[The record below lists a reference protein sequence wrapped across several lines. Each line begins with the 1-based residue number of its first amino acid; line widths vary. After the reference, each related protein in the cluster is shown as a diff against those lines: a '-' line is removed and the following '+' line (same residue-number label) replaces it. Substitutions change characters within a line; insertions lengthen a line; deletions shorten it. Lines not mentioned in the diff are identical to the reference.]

1 MTEPELIIRLADL
14 NDIKNIMAMEEG
26 SIVHPWTSKDI
37 ESLITDRSKKCLAAE
52 LGGKVI
58 GYAGAETVLDECN
71 IGNVVIDKEFRGRG
85 FATVL
90 MSRLLDELK
99 KSGISKVFLEVE
111 HDNVPALALY
121 DKLGFTKY
129 GHRRDYYGQGKDAVL
144 MSKDLC

>member
-1 MTEPELIIRLADL
+1 
-14 NDIKNIMAMEEG
+14 MEEG

-37 ESLITDRSKKCLAAE
+37 ESLITGQSKKCLAAE
-52 LGGKVI
+52 LGGRVI

-71 IGNVVIDKEFRGRG
+71 IGNIVVDKEYRGRG

-90 MSRLLDELK
+90 MSVLLDDLK
-99 KSGISKVFLEVE
+99 KSGINKVFLEVE
-111 HDNVPALALY
+111 HDNMPALALY

-129 GHRRDYYGQGKDAVL
+129 GHRRDYYGQGRDAVL